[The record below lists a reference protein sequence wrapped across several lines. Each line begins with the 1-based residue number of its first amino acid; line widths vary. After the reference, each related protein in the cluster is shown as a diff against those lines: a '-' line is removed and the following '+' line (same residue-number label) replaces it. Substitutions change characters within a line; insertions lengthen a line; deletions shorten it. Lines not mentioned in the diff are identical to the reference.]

1 MDAETTDMP
10 IPKDGELQP
19 DFAIR
24 FHESMMDKIPNT
36 EARTQRCF
44 EVWRST
50 VGDEPEVATARRY
63 HKSEEFQE
71 RRDIPVFEEH
81 EIPSRKS
88 KDGKRTIPAVKYDR
102 KALAAICKNMND
114 AIEDVG
120 KFCPITNGHTSDN
133 RNDPEP
139 EVLAYSGAYRL
150 GMIGNKKPRY
160 AIFADEYHRKD
171 KEEILKGRR
180 GRSVEVLPLPDVHS
194 RSFYPIAALGA
205 DEPRLNLPP
214 ARYFNRPGENGE
226 DIEVERYMMVAP
238 GGNSTFI
245 PSAGNDDR
253 DKYGDEQELP
263 QQLIRSVCEA
273 IFASA
278 PFQYVIGL
286 MEQDGK
292 SGSPTP
298 LVHQAPPMADMPAE
312 DPGMPGQPGQSQPG
326 APSPIAGADMNA
338 GSDPAMQPPSQ
349 DAGGCD
355 PSKPPFQK
363 GNGTMPDEKDQYSK
377 SAGLQA
383 LEARLQ
389 AIEAENASLKAK
401 LIGSER
407 YSKLSNL
414 KAQGFEFDVQGE
426 LGRVATQTDEQFAAH
441 CETIEKY
448 YRKSPTAV
456 ADFSELLGTG
466 RQNDLPSD
474 NGIDE
479 LSAEDAKAVAKYS
492 LREGIGY
499 GAARD
504 RYIAE
509 KKTNKNA
516 AG

>member
-292 SGSPTP
+292 SGSPNP

-326 APSPIAGADMNA
+326 APSPIAGDDMNA

-349 DAGGCD
+349 DAGGGD

-389 AIEAENASLKAK
+389 AVEAENASLKAK

-441 CETIEKY
+441 CDTIEKY
-448 YRKSPTAV
+448 YRKSPAAV